1 MEPRVYRWGS
11 RKWRPVA
18 SHTRWDGGTQQ
29 KTSRPQGFVVPPPPG
44 PVSVAAAPREGDL
57 SQEQHLCVRGRR
69 QRPQGEFGG
78 PSAVGTWG
86 KHLLDEPRC
95 HRRVEA
101 SLRTSP
107 PWGKAREV
115 MLSLALGLGLV
126 PCKRPCGASLG
137 DLVSV
142 LSLKT
147 LLLTGWLSFGQFWR
161 PE

>member
-1 MEPRVYRWGS
+1 MGKQKVETCCKPHEVGWGHPAENLKAS
-11 RKWRPVA
+11 RLRRPPA
-18 SHTRWDGGTQQ
+18 
-29 KTSRPQGFVVPPPPG
+29 PPPG

-115 MLSLALGLGLV
+115 VLSLALGLGLV